1 MNEQFAD
8 LVKMTDEMVKYRTL
22 YEESSHRYKKL
33 LKGFNELIEE
43 AEEYRN
49 RLGMDSNNWK
59 YDVVER
65 AGLLDDYE

>member
-1 MNEQFAD
+1 MNEQLAD
-8 LVKMTDEMVKYRTL
+8 LIKMTDEMVKYRTL
-22 YEESSHRYKKL
+22 YEENAHRYSKL

-43 AEEYRN
+43 SEEYRN

-59 YDVVER
+59 YDVIER